1 VSQLSSGVPPLIQ
14 HETALSTC
22 LRPYPALGSY
32 GIIPPCDAGKVI
44 QLYGPEGKVARHDPS
59 SHP

>member
-1 VSQLSSGVPPLIQ
+1 MLGEPAEFRRPPLIQ

-32 GIIPPCDAGKVI
+32 GIIPSVM
-44 QLYGPEGKVARHDPS
+44 QAR
-59 SHP
+59 